1 MMDPAALR
9 KRFSDLTAEAVSIR
23 ARSARFRAEYN
34 AEVARHTAIVAPLEK
49 AIRETEAGLYEI
61 EQERAMIS
69 RALNGKTG

>member
-9 KRFSDLTAEAVSIR
+9 KRFSDLTAEATSIR
-23 ARSARFRAEYN
+23 AQSARFRDEYN
-34 AEVARHTAIVAPLEK
+34 AEVVRHTNTVAPLEK
-49 AIRETEAGLYEI
+49 AIREAEAGLFEI

>member
-1 MMDPAALR
+1 MMDPATLR

-23 ARSARFRAEYN
+23 AQSARFRDEYN
-34 AEVARHTAIVAPLEK
+34 AEVMRHTSIVAPLEK
-49 AIRETEAGLYEI
+49 VIREAEAGLFEI